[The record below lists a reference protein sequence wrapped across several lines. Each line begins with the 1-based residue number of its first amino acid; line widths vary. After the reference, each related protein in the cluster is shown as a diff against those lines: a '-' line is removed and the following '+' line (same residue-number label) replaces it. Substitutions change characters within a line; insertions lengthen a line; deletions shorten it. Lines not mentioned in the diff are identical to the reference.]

1 MDDIKKLELILK
13 LMQEYKVS
21 AVKVGEIE
29 VAGMVMPI
37 QEDDLTSENMTED
50 VDEDLLFYS
59 AGN

>member
-1 MDDIKKLELILK
+1 MEDIKKLELILK

>member
-1 MDDIKKLELILK
+1 MDDIKKLESILK

-37 QEDDLTSENMTED
+37 QEDDLKSDGNSND
-50 VDEDLLFYS
+50 DNDDLLFYS